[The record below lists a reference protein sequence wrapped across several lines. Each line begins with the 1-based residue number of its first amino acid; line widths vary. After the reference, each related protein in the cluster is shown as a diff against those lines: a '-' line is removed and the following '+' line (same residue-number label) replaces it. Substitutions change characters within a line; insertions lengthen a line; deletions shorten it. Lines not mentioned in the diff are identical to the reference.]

1 MSLNDINASMEAL
14 KLNSTKVDDESKLD
28 IPTWTDSLKNT
39 VQIRSLENFV
49 VTEQGCSMNNRC
61 DIYVIG
67 DPHFKTSNPMESMEM
82 ANAIIAD
89 IQDRKLDA
97 IVCLGDVLDRF
108 ANIHVDPLNVATEF
122 LFKLSLKAKLY
133 LIIGNHD
140 RPNNNIYCTDQHP
153 FNSLKHWNNTVVV
166 DTPIIDYINNIK
178 FTFVPYVHKGRFH
191 EALRMLNEDKLHNEK
206 NETSRH
212 NEKNEDKLYN
222 EKNEDK
228 LYNEKNEDKLYNEK
242 NESSR
247 MLNETS
253 CHNKTCLSIDQ
264 SEIIIN
270 EYQDSACIFC
280 HQEFRGAKMGAI
292 VSEDGDVWE
301 LNKPLA
307 VSGHVHDYDMLQ
319 PNLIYTGTP
328 SQHGFAD
335 HPNKTVSIFTFTMNM
350 HIDGNCDTSKEYRNT
365 SSLKHVTWEQVRVNL
380 GLKRKKKID
389 IQCCDLLAYIP
400 PTDCIIK
407 LVVHGTT
414 AEIKT
419 LIKSDKTAY
428 LKRLGFKVVFEKVLE
443 NVIIGKADLK
453 SRKSRGYVYE
463 LQDRVAQD
471 QNQLMWLKHILSC

>member
-166 DTPIIDYINNIK
+166 DTPIIDYINDIK

-191 EALRMLNEDKLHNEK
+191 EALRMLNENKL
-206 NETSRH
+206 H

-228 LYNEKNEDKLYNEK
+228 LYNEKNEA
-242 NESSR
+242 SR
-247 MLNETS
+247 MLNETCS
-253 CHNKTCLSIDQ
+253 SIDQ
-264 SEIIIN
+264 YEIIIN

-292 VSEDGDVWE
+292 VSDDGDVWE

-335 HPNKTVSIFTFTMNM
+335 HPNKTVSIFTFRKDTSNAN
-350 HIDGNCDTSKEYRNT
+350 GNCDTS
-365 SSLKHVTWEQVRVNL
+365 SMKHVTWDQVRVNL

-453 SRKSRGYVYE
+453 SRKSKGYVYE